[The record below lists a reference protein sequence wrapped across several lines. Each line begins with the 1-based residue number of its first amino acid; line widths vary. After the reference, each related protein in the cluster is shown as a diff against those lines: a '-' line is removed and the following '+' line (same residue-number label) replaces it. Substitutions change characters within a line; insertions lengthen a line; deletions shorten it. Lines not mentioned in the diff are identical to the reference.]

1 MPYTLTLLGTD
12 TQFSPNRLEGAYDK
26 AETLSYVS
34 TLVSNNQPQDRTFPT
49 DEIVKY
55 RTSKIAVVDGPTTL
69 GTEVGDRIARGVEA
83 ILEAISRG
91 ETDISII
98 AHSRGAVEAILVAHE
113 LERIQSLVE
122 KGNFNRYQLTN
133 SECRYTN
140 RAMNRDA
147 NHTKAFDSLDLEK
160 IANNI
165 GRVKISMFN
174 IDPVPGG
181 NYMGITHAS
190 SLAWRDPR
198 FYSIPKI
205 VKEYEQYTYENE
217 RTRCFKP
224 IVPKCASTETHFKLH
239 TLPGHHGT

>member
-147 NHTKAFDSLDLEK
+147 NHTKAFDSLNLKKLLIILVESK
-160 IANNI
+160 YQCLILIQYLAVTTWASLTLHHSHGEILVFTQYQKLLRNMNSI
-165 GRVKISMFN
+165 LMKMRERVALN
-174 IDPVPGG
+174 
-181 NYMGITHAS
+181 
-190 SLAWRDPR
+190 R
-198 FYSIPKI
+198 
-205 VKEYEQYTYENE
+205 
-217 RTRCFKP
+217 
-224 IVPKCASTETHFKLH
+224 
-239 TLPGHHGT
+239 